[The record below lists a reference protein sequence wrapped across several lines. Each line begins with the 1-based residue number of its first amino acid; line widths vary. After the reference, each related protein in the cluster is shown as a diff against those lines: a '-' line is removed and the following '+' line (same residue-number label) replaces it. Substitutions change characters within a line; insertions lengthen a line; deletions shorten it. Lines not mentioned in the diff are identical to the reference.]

1 MKKGEEFTG
10 LVLRADF
17 PNKGRVQTDQGIVTV
32 KNAIPGQVIRGRI
45 QKKKSGTYEGI
56 WLETLQPAAAERP
69 ALCPVFGQCGG
80 CTYQLLPYS
89 LQLAQK
95 TEQVR
100 LLLTSVNAEALLTE
114 IVPSPSEL
122 TYRNKMEYSFGNEYL
137 DGELT
142 LGLHKRGSSYDIMP
156 AAKCVLVPE
165 DFNRI
170 VRLTQDFFRQKG
182 CSFYHVRRRTGFLRY
197 LILRHG
203 QATGELM
210 VNLVTTSQCEP
221 VLTASLLQEWQTEL
235 ERLAPQLDN
244 RIVSVLHTL
253 SNNPSDAVKPE
264 QVTLLCGRK
273 YYEEMLLGLRFKV
286 SPFSFF
292 QTNTGGAERLYQ
304 TVTEWLGPVSG
315 KTIFDLYSG
324 TGTITQIVSRVAK
337 QAIGVEI
344 VEEAVAAAREN
355 TECNGLTNCRF
366 IAGDVLKVIDNLTER
381 PDILVLDPP
390 RDGIHPKALP
400 KIIGFGAEKI
410 IYISCKPT
418 SLVRDLAI
426 FQEHGYQVEKIK
438 CVDMF
443 PQTGHVETVVLLSK
457 LDSKRHIS
465 VEP

>member
-17 PNKGRVQTDQGIVTV
+17 PNKGRVQTDEGIVTV

-45 QKKKSGTYEGI
+45 QKKKSGAYEGI
-56 WLETLQPAAAERP
+56 WLETLQPAAEERP

-142 LGLHKRGSSYDIMP
+142 LGLHKRGSSYDITP
-156 AAKCVLVPE
+156 AAECVLVPE

-182 CSFYHVRRRTGFLRY
+182 CSFYHIRRRTGFLRY

-210 VNLVTTSQCEP
+210 INLVTSSQCEP
-221 VLTASLLQEWQTEL
+221 VSTASLLQEWQKEL

-253 SNNPSDAVKPE
+253 SDSPSDAVKPE
-264 QVTLLCGRK
+264 QVTLLCGRE

-304 TVTEWLGPVSG
+304 TVTEWLGSVSG

-324 TGTITQIVSRVAK
+324 TGTITQIVSQVAK

-355 TECNGLTNCRF
+355 AERNGLTNCRF
-366 IAGDVLKVIDNLTER
+366 IAGDVLKVIDDLTER

-426 FQEHGYQVEKIK
+426 FQEHGYQMEKIK

-443 PQTGHVETVVLLSK
+443 PQTGHVETVCLLSRK
-457 LDSKRHIS
+457 
-465 VEP
+465 P